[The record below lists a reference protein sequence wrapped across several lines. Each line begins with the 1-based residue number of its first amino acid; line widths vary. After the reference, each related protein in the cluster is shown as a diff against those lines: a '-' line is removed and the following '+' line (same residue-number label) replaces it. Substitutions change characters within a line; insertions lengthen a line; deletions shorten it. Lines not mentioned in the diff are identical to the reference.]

1 MAAPPYTFGDKDP
14 ASQNEGFTFD
24 LGGWLNAPITVPG
37 VVWEISGVV
46 TASATPSDLTVNS
59 VVYSGQYVTVYV
71 SGGTAGVTYT
81 LYINVTRTSQFGV
94 QEGPVRIG
102 ATIKCVT
109 PVAPQ

>member
-1 MAAPPYTFGDKDP
+1 VSSPPYTFGDKDP
-14 ASQNEGFTFD
+14 GSNNEGFTFD
-24 LGGWLNAPITVPG
+24 LGRWLNSPVTRPG
-37 VVWEISGVV
+37 VVWSINGVV
-46 TASATPSDLTVNS
+46 TASATPSGLTIGD
-59 VVYSGQYVTVYV
+59 VVYSNSYVTVYC

-81 LYINVTRTSQFGV
+81 LYIDVNRIDQFGA